1 MATIKSIN
9 YKKILMKKLILTLI
23 FLSFCTL
30 ITAQEKNTI
39 KVSSRVIY
47 IDPDPTF
54 KADVALSGTHLLKH
68 NNKIELDSIKQDF
81 KNKIEENQLSWANVK
96 EYPGTFG
103 FETMGYNSLGV
114 IYQYETKSASDM
126 KRFLNIRLPTLTR
139 LDMRSTI
146 EIDLQEAKKI
156 TQMAYDKSLKQAT
169 LLARTMKRQVGA
181 ITAVE
186 ENGGLLSKPYE
197 VGLYYNRPPGEYY
210 YDIEVT
216 YELK

>member
-1 MATIKSIN
+1 
-9 YKKILMKKLILTLI
+9 MKKLILTLI
-23 FLSFCTL
+23 SLTFCTL

-54 KADVALSGTHLLKH
+54 QADVALSGTHLLKD
-68 NNKIELDSIKQDF
+68 NNKIEFDSIKQDF
-81 KNKIEENQLSWANVK
+81 KNKIEENQLSWTNVK
-96 EYPGTFG
+96 EYPGAFG
-103 FETMGYNSLGV
+103 FETMGYNSLGI

-139 LDMRSTI
+139 LDVRSII

-156 TQMAYDKSLKQAT
+156 TQMGYDKSLKQAT
-169 LLARTMKRQVGA
+169 LLAKTMKKQVGA
-181 ITAVE
+181 IIAVE
-186 ENGGLLSKPYE
+186 ENGSLFAKPYA
-197 VGLYYNRPPGEYY
+197 VGLYYNRPPGEFY